1 MASTRKSVAY
11 STIANFGSQAMTLVL
26 LIFSARW
33 LYPAEIGAFAVA
45 FSVILLLEPLR
56 EFQLIAYVIQAPA
69 VDRMQMR
76 RVQFVGLVVSLVGL
90 MVCAGAALAMRV
102 GFDKAVVGNL
112 LLIMSVTF
120 LIKPIAQ
127 PATAVLSRE
136 MRFGAIAA
144 MKVSGVL
151 IKVGL
156 TIGLF
161 LAGFRAEALAIG
173 YIAEIACELAAV
185 ALVPRE
191 YRLPL
196 PLVSG
201 SRAIWSFCSRASG
214 AQLMNRLSTSAVDLL
229 VGSYLGLVAAGFFNR
244 ANSLVRAFRS
254 GLESAIF
261 PIAISVFA
269 KANRADKSET
279 RTAYLGAITLLTGIS
294 WSALGLFVVLANPLV
309 HAAYGAR
316 WESIIPVS
324 QVLALSG
331 MVYAA
336 TALSQTLLASVGAV
350 NALLKRETLIQIPRI
365 AILFVTTQFDIMTVA
380 WGTVASMVIALVVNQ
395 GLIGALTGMTYRDL
409 GAALYRSA
417 VLAGMTCAAAALSLM
432 ALEQVTSS
440 PILLLAGSVPAAGI
454 TWLTCVFALQ
464 HPLREELRRIL
475 GKGNAA
481 AQRKLPST
489 D

>member
-1 MASTRKSVAY
+1 MGSTRKSVAY
-11 STIANFGSQAMTLVL
+11 STLANFGSQALTLVL

-33 LYPAEIGAFAVA
+33 LHPAEIGAFAVA

-56 EFQLIAYVIQAPA
+56 EFQLVAYVIQSPA

-76 RVQFVGLVVSLVGL
+76 RVQFVGMVVSLVGL
-90 MVCAGAALAMRV
+90 LVCAVAVVAMRA
-102 GFDKAVVGNL
+102 GFDKAEVGNL
-112 LLIMSVTF
+112 LLIMSATF

-144 MKVSGVL
+144 IKIVGVL
-151 IKVGL
+151 LKVGL

-161 LAGFRAEALAIG
+161 LAGLRAEALAIG

-185 ALVPRE
+185 ALVPGE

-196 PLVSG
+196 PMVSG

-229 VGSYLGLVAAGFFNR
+229 VGSYLGLIAAGFFNR

-269 KANRADKSET
+269 RANRADKSET
-279 RTAYLGAITLLTGIS
+279 RLAYLGAITLLTGIS

-309 HAAYGAR
+309 HAAYGSR
-316 WESIIPVS
+316 WEAIIPVS

-350 NALLKRETLIQIPRI
+350 DALLKRETFIQIPRL

-380 WGTVASMVIALVVNQ
+380 WGTVASMVVALVVNQ
-395 GLIGALTGMTYRDL
+395 GLIGALTGMSYRNL
-409 GAALYRSA
+409 GAALYKS
-417 VLAGMTCAAAALSLM
+417 AALAILTCTAAGLSLL
-432 ALEQVTSS
+432 ALEQVTAS
-440 PILLLAGSVPAAGI
+440 PILLLAGSVPVAGI
-454 TWLTCVFALQ
+454 AWLVGIFALQ
-464 HPLREELRRIL
+464 HPLRDELRKIAGRV
-475 GKGNAA
+475 NVAP
-481 AQRKLPST
+481 QRKTPGA